1 MVPANPLSQRSQIL
15 LAGIETGVMGGLLM
29 MAWLGLVSLLY
40 GRTVWHPANLIATTF
55 YGDEALRRG
64 FRWATLSGLSLHVV
78 VCVTIAILF
87 GFLVNRISGRRQVLL
102 LGLAVGV
109 GWYLLGFAFFWRLL
123 NPVVL
128 EYRPSQAMFVAHLL
142 FGVCLG
148 SLPGYREALQRAGIG
163 PAIAIAAAPLALA
176 EVPEV
181 EPPPLPAEVEA
192 ASGEAPAGHT
202 AGE

>member
-1 MVPANPLSQRSQIL
+1 MVPANPVSQRSHIL
-15 LAGIETGVMGGLLM
+15 LAGIEAGVIGGLLM

-55 YGDEALRRG
+55 YGEEALRRG

-78 VCVTIAILF
+78 VCVAIAVLF
-87 GFLVNRISGRRQVLL
+87 GLLVNRISGRRSVLL
-102 LGLAVGV
+102 LGLAAGLA
-109 GWYLLGFAFFWRLL
+109 WYLIGFTFFWRMV

-148 SLPGYREALQRAGIG
+148 TLPGYREALQRAGFG
-163 PAIAIAAAPLALA
+163 PPFEPAVPVPAAL
-176 EVPEV
+176 V
-181 EPPPLPAEVEA
+181 EPPPLPDEMEASASEPAPNSHPAE
-192 ASGEAPAGHT
+192 
-202 AGE
+202 